1 MKTMYRS
8 LAFLMM
14 VLPFS
19 TFASFINFDDY
30 SPQGFSNQMVSG
42 SFVTNGNELALAG
55 NLWVSI
61 SDSFE
66 IAADTILHFSIEGT
80 GLNPEF
86 FGIGLD
92 NDNFVTAQTLFQ
104 LGGSDTTG
112 ANQIGG
118 YTAGDGVV
126 DYAIAVGD
134 YFTGTFSKFV
144 FILDND
150 AMPSGSEVIFSNV
163 ELCDSNSVC
172 LSTSSSNLNSANAV
186 NAPSVAL
193 LSLFALFFTIRK
205 RIMA

>member
-1 MKTMYRS
+1 MKTTFKS

-19 TFASFINFDDY
+19 SFASFINFDDY

-42 SFVTNGNELALAG
+42 SVVTNGNEIALAG
-55 NLWVSI
+55 NLWVYI

-66 IAADTILHFSIEGT
+66 IAADTILYFSIEGT

-92 NDNFVTAQTLFQ
+92 NDNIVTAQTLFQ

-112 ANQIGG
+112 ANQIGD

-126 DYAIAVGD
+126 DYAIAIGD
-134 YFTGTFSKFV
+134 YFTGTFSQFV

-150 AMPSGSEVIFSNV
+150 SMPSGSEVVFSNV
-163 ELCDSNSVC
+163 EFCDSNSAC
-172 LSTSSSNLNSANAV
+172 LSTSSNSANAV

-205 RIMA
+205 RIIA